1 MARTADEQGEQM
13 ATIAAL
19 ESLPQ
24 LYASPVASM
33 GFRYALQ
40 HPWPVFVGAATLPIA
55 AIVILWTC
63 VPHPVDASAS
73 ASVQADSEVGTAS
86 TATRAVNHA
95 IVAPGRGM
103 ERGLLAAAAEEQQ
116 QQL

>member
-1 MARTADEQGEQM
+1 M

-24 LYASPVASM
+24 LYASPLASM
-33 GFRYALQ
+33 GFRYALK
-40 HPWPVFVGAATLPIA
+40 HPWPVFVGAAALPIA
-55 AIVILWTC
+55 ATVMLWTC
-63 VPHPVDASAS
+63 VPYPVDASAS
-73 ASVQADSEVGTAS
+73 ASAQVDSEVGTASSSMS
-86 TATRAVNHA
+86 TATRAVNHT

-116 QQL
+116 QR